1 MCVYMVMLDI
11 IYGFFWDVFNDENLE
26 SFVKC
31 MDVSKN
37 FVLVPRYTL
46 DDWCDLIS
54 RPEWEEKCLI
64 ITTALL
70 GMKVL

>member
-1 MCVYMVMLDI
+1 
-11 IYGFFWDVFNDENLE
+11 
-26 SFVKC
+26 

>member
-1 MCVYMVMLDI
+1 
-11 IYGFFWDVFNDENLE
+11 
-26 SFVKC
+26 

-54 RPEWEEKCLI
+54 DLNGKKCFDYYNL
-64 ITTALL
+64 ALL
-70 GMKVL
+70 GIKVL